1 MQQTPDAVAVAVAP
15 HGSPTQPLARITA
28 PSPLVAA
35 PSLPLNTVQQHLHR
49 PRLPLV
55 AVTAACSP
63 RAIPDSVASAI
74 SSFIARKRWTVKRAC
89 KLGDLQLLQCVIAVE
104 SACTHPVYCA
114 DAFGKALVQ
123 AVKHEHALAL
133 AKCLTSYCPTGLPGK
148 SVATAASH
156 GKLDV
161 IKWLFS
167 NHSKF
172 VWSNTY
178 ADEAAT
184 GGHLKV
190 LQWIKQHSPDVEGD
204 LAGAVG
210 QAPFS
215 GDLATVKWLYENVSP
230 AAITADIHVDAFDA
244 AVENGNLEIV
254 KYIVKQ
260 YQQHAASSDPEW
272 PSHPDS
278 SPLNTALCHGKL
290 EIAKWFYEHGCREVS
305 EEGFVL
311 ADRADVGDWL
321 VEISPNESTCY
332 AVLMGAVQRGD
343 LDVVKR
349 LHSRFAD
356 ENRYNETLTIAAS
369 SGHLHVVQ
377 WLFHH
382 LRNDCRNPSAAES
395 DSLDEAAGNG
405 HFEIV
410 KWLHA
415 RQAGTGLPR
424 FTVSEAVAN
433 NHFEIAKWLVASS
446 DQADFSDDGER
457 DVRKAAVAGDLEMIK
472 WLCQDMGAK
481 CTPEAMDSAYCF
493 LDLLK
498 WFHEN
503 SPVGCTTE
511 AMDSAAEYGRLD
523 AVQWLHENRTEGCT
537 TNALD
542 KAAENGHLHVV
553 KWLHE
558 NRTEGGTEY
567 AMDHAASLEIVEWL
581 HKHRS
586 DGCSTDAMDNA
597 VENGGV
603 DTLLFLHEYR
613 TEGCTIQAA
622 VRAHMQGYM
631 DIFEWLVATYPDVME
646 LDKIREVLDDD
657 LTFYL
662 STMREGVKRLKCQR
676 VS

>member
-1 MQQTPDAVAVAVAP
+1 MQQTPDAVAVA
-15 HGSPTQPLARITA
+15 
-28 PSPLVAA
+28 
-35 PSLPLNTVQQHLHR
+35 
-49 PRLPLV
+49 PR
-55 AVTAACSP
+55 VTAACSP

-89 KLGDLQLLQCVIAVE
+89 KLGDLQLLHCVIAVE

-290 EIAKWFYEHGCREVS
+290 EIAKWFYEHGCRE
-305 EEGFVL
+305 
-311 ADRADVGDWL
+311 
-321 VEISPNESTCY
+321 
-332 AVLMGAVQRGD
+332 RGD

-356 ENRYNETLTIAAS
+356 ENRCNETLTIAAS

-424 FTVSEAVAN
+424 FTVSDAVAN
-433 NHFEIAKWLVASS
+433 NHFEIAKWLVANS

-457 DVRKAAVAGDLEMIK
+457 DVRKAAVAGDLEMVK

-511 AMDSAAEYGRLD
+511 AMDLAAEYGRLD